1 MNNKNRKS
9 IKMKYPWFKPLDIN
23 SDLTK
28 KLPGF
33 LKKNKNTMNIYSAEL
48 EKKLKKI
55 LSVKHVVLT
64 TSGTSALM
72 LATLALGTKCKTKV
86 ICTDMTW
93 IATINPSL
101 ICGADVYL
109 VDTMFHSQ
117 KINFIKLNNLIKK
130 IKPNIVILVH
140 MSGEPIFNKE
150 FNTLK
155 KKYKFKVIEDA
166 AQSFLVK
173 SENKK
178 FTGTNFEIGCFS
190 LSITKMINMV
200 YGGFCV
206 TNSNDLA
213 EKLISIRN
221 NGVNA
226 EPENAKL
233 ELANRPGLN
242 LKPSDLHSFI
252 GLINLRHKN
261 HILKKVRDIFEMYK
275 KKLGNKNITMLNIS
289 KNDFPSI
296 YVSVFVKDRVKFY
309 NYCKK
314 NSIQIHFGIRSINE
328 TKIVKKKTSSNFI
341 NSNYLSKH
349 LVRLPSGPG
358 YNKKEISNVIKVLNS
373 YK

>member
-1 MNNKNRKS
+1 
-9 IKMKYPWFKPLDIN
+9 MKYPWFKPFSYKSYIQKN
-23 SDLTK
+23 IPEIIKNNKMTMGKYSI
-28 KLPGF
+28 KLENE
-33 LKKNKNTMNIYSAEL
+33 LKR
-48 EKKLKKI
+48 I
-55 LSVKHVVLT
+55 LGVKHVVLT

-72 LATLALGTKCKTKV
+72 MATLALGTKSNTKV
-86 ICTDMTW
+86 ICTNMTW
-93 IATINPSL
+93 IASVNPSL
-101 ICGADVYL
+101 ICGADIYL

-117 KINFIKLNNLIKK
+117 RIDFIKLNNLIKK

-173 SENKK
+173 SENKR

-190 LSITKMINMV
+190 LSITKIINMV

-213 EKLISIRN
+213 KKLISIRN

-226 EPENAKL
+226 KPENAKL

-261 HILKKVRDIFEMYK
+261 YILKKVRDILEMYK
-275 KKLGNKNITMLNIS
+275 KKLSNKNITMLKIN

-296 YVSVFVKDRVKFY
+296 YVSVFVKNRVKFY

-314 NSIQIHFGIRSINE
+314 NNIQIHFGTRSINE
-328 TKIVKKKTSSNFI
+328 TKIVKKNISSNFI
-341 NSNYLSKH
+341 NSNYVSRH

-373 YK
+373 YKR